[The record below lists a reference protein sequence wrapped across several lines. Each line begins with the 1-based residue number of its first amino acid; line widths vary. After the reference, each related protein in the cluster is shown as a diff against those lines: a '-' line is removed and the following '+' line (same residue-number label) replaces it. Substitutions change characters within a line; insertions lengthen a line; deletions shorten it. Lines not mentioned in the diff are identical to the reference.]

1 MCLIVFA
8 NNFHPVYKLIF
19 AANRDE
25 FYNRPTE
32 AAHFWKDHS
41 DLLAGK
47 DLQAGGTWM
56 GITKSGR
63 FAAITNYRDMKNIK
77 ENAPSRGYLTFDFL
91 MSNISPTEY
100 FNNIKNDLNKYN
112 GFNLILGDVDNLFYI
127 SNIKSDLTRIEPG
140 IHGLSNA
147 FLDTPWP
154 KVDKSKQELEN
165 AINGNQISEDR
176 LIKILNDKS
185 FAEDENLPDTGVGKE
200 LERVLSSVFIK
211 TEKYGTR
218 CSTVL
223 LIDKNNNVKFIEKT
237 FIPEEDSFVGSEFKF
252 KVKGING

>member
-8 NNFHPVYKLIF
+8 NNFHKDYKLIF

-32 AAHFWKDHS
+32 AAHLWNNYPE
-41 DLLAGK
+41 LLAGQ

-77 ENAPSRGYLTFDFL
+77 ENAPSRGNLTLDFL
-91 MSNISPTEY
+91 TSDISPEKY
-100 FNNIKNDLNKYN
+100 FAEIKNEFKNYN
-112 GFNLILGDVDNLFYI
+112 GFNLIFGDADDLFYI
-127 SNIKSDLTRIEPG
+127 SNIQSQLKKIEPG

-147 FLDTPWP
+147 FLDTKWP
-154 KVDKSKQELEN
+154 KVDKSKQRLEKS
-165 AINGNQISEDR
+165 ISDNQISEEG
-176 LIKILNDKS
+176 LMKILDDKS
-185 FAEDENLPDTGVGKE
+185 FAEDENLPETGVGIE

-223 LIDKNNNVKFIEKT
+223 LIDQQDNVQFIERTYLPAKDKFIRN
-237 FIPEEDSFVGSEFKF
+237 EFKF
-252 KVKGING
+252 DIKGD

>member
-8 NNFHPVYKLIF
+8 NNFHPDYKLIF

-32 AAHFWKDHS
+32 AAHFWKYHS

-63 FAAITNYRDMKNIK
+63 FAAITNYRDMRNIK
-77 ENAPSRGYLTFDFL
+77 ENAPSRGNLTLDFL
-91 MSNISPTEY
+91 TSDISPEKY
-100 FNNIKNDLNKYN
+100 FNQINSELKNYN
-112 GFNLILGDVDNLFYI
+112 GFNLVIGDVDNLFYF
-127 SNIKSDLTRIEPG
+127 SNIKSELNKIEPG

-154 KVDKSKQELEN
+154 KVDKSKLKLEI

-176 LIKILNDKS
+176 LMKILDDKS
-185 FAEDENLPDTGVGKE
+185 FAEDQKLPDTGVGKE
-200 LERVLSSVFIK
+200 LEKVLSSVFIK

-223 LIDKNNNVKFIEKT
+223 LVDKNNNVKFVERT
-237 FIPEEDSFVGSEFKF
+237 FMPAENRFVRNEFNFEIKE
-252 KVKGING
+252 N

>member
-8 NNFHPVYKLIF
+8 NNFHKDYKLIF

-32 AAHFWKDHS
+32 AAHLWNNYPE
-41 DLLAGK
+41 LLAGQ
-47 DLQAGGTWM
+47 DLEAGGTWM

-63 FAAITNYRDMKNIK
+63 FAAITNYRDMKSIK
-77 ENAPSRGYLTFDFL
+77 ENAPSRGNLTLDFL
-91 MSNISPTEY
+91 TSDISPEKY
-100 FNNIKNDLNKYN
+100 FSQISSELKNYN

-127 SNIKSDLTRIEPG
+127 SNIQSELKKIEPG

-147 FLDTPWP
+147 FLDTKWP
-154 KVDKSKQELEN
+154 KVDTSKQRLEKS
-165 AINGNQISEDR
+165 ISDNQISEEV
-176 LIKILNDKS
+176 LMKILDDKS
-185 FAEDENLPDTGVGKE
+185 FAEDENLPETGVGIE

-223 LIDKNNNVKFIEKT
+223 LIDQQDNVQFIERTYLPAKDKFIRN
-237 FIPEEDSFVGSEFKF
+237 EFKF
-252 KVKGING
+252 DIKGD

>member
-8 NNFHPVYKLIF
+8 NNFHKDYKLIF

-32 AAHFWKDHS
+32 AAHFWNDYPE
-41 DLLAGK
+41 LLAGQ
-47 DLQAGGTWM
+47 DLEAGGTWM

-77 ENAPSRGYLTFDFL
+77 ENAPSRGNLTLDFL
-91 MSNISPTEY
+91 TSDISPEKY
-100 FNNIKNDLNKYN
+100 FAEIKNEFKNYN

-127 SNIKSDLTRIEPG
+127 SNIQSELKKIEPG

-147 FLDTPWP
+147 FLDTKWP
-154 KVDKSKQELEN
+154 KVDTSKQRLEKS
-165 AINGNQISEDR
+165 ISDNQISEEV
-176 LIKILNDKS
+176 LMKILDDKS
-185 FAEDENLPDTGVGKE
+185 FAEDENLPETGVGIE

-218 CSTVL
+218 CSTVM
-223 LIDKNNNVKFIEKT
+223 LIDQQDNVQFIERTYLPAKDKFIRN
-237 FIPEEDSFVGSEFKF
+237 EFKF
-252 KVKGING
+252 DIKGD